1 MVDIKDSKIAH
12 FGNLANDAFP
22 VVQALRNRQID
33 ADLYVYR
40 PAHVCSLP
48 QWEVCDLDIN
58 DIGDPY
64 NPNWEALNKS
74 FVQPPWMYVLDF
86 RQGKGIIPKF
96 SRIWQVIHAIRKYDL
111 VIAHVPFSIY
121 TQFSFKPYISF
132 DAGAI
137 RYFDKNNLRTK
148 LFKRGYLKANAIIV
162 TNPDTMDLFDKFGYK
177 YYFVPFLI
185 DTSRYRYEKLSKSL
199 PYEYVFFMPS
209 RQYWIEKGNNLFIEA
224 FSQFH
229 KEYKDS
235 VLAMCEWGPDLYETK
250 ALVKKLDI
258 EKSVM
263 WLPLMSKPRLI
274 KWYNLSTVVADQ
286 FILGSYGT
294 TAPEAMACEK
304 PVIMYLSEKHNL
316 RAFGELPPV
325 LNAKKKDDILKN
337 MLMCTDS
344 KFRSSVGRLSREWV
358 EKHHSPEV
366 VINRHIFL
374 MSKVIQGV
382 R

>member
-1 MVDIKDSKIAH
+1 
-12 FGNLANDAFP
+12 
-22 VVQALRNRQID
+22 
-33 ADLYVYR
+33 
-40 PAHVCSLP
+40 
-48 QWEVCDLDIN
+48 
-58 DIGDPY
+58 
-64 NPNWEALNKS
+64 
-74 FVQPPWMYVLDF
+74 
-86 RQGKGIIPKF
+86 
-96 SRIWQVIHAIRKYDL
+96 
-111 VIAHVPFSIY
+111 
-121 TQFSFKPYISF
+121 
-132 DAGAI
+132 
-137 RYFDKNNLRTK
+137 
-148 LFKRGYLKANAIIV
+148 
-162 TNPDTMDLFDKFGYK
+162 
-177 YYFVPFLI
+177 
-185 DTSRYRYEKLSKSL
+185 
-199 PYEYVFFMPS
+199 
-209 RQYWIEKGNNLFIEA
+209 
-224 FSQFH
+224 
-229 KEYKDS
+229 
-235 VLAMCEWGPDLYETK
+235 MCEWGPDLYETK

-294 TAPEAMACEK
+294 TAPEAMACGK

-344 KFRSSVGRLSREWV
+344 KFRSSIGRLSREWV